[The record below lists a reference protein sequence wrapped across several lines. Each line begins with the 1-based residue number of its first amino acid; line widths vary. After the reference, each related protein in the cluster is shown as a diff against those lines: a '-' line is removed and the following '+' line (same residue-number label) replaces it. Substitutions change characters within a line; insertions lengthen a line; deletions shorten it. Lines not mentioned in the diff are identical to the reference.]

1 MVVLLVVSALTF
13 AVSLDSEVM
22 PAKGSTQQIEP
33 ALAAGS
39 PPPVQWGRTYGGY
52 GVDMAYSVIQS
63 SDGGYVLAGFS
74 TSFAFPPETGIVT
87 WLVKTDSSGN
97 VLWNNTLSCFY
108 SSTAQS
114 VVQTGD
120 GGFALAGSTG
130 SPSTN
135 NDFWLVMTDSSG
147 NMLWNKTY
155 GGSADDECHSI
166 VQTGD
171 GGFALVGWT
180 DSSGAGNG
188 DFWLVRTDSSGN
200 MLWNKTYG
208 GTSFDEA
215 WSLVQT
221 GDGGF
226 ALAGWTTSFGA
237 GLTDFW
243 LVRTDSSGSMLWNK
257 TYGGSTDD
265 ICYSLVQASDGG
277 YAIAGYRLS
286 VGLDLSDIWL
296 VKTDV
301 SGNMLWNATYNQPF
315 GAEAYAFSLVQ
326 TSDGGYAVAGGAHN
340 PFPNDFDYVLVKF
353 ASDLTHDVAI
363 TNVAPAKSIVGQNYT
378 LSMNV
383 TAANQ
388 GNYAETF
395 NVTTSANATAINQTQ
410 VTLTSMNSTTTT
422 FTWNTTGFAYGNY
435 TLSAYAWPVPGETN
449 TANNNCT
456 DGSITI
462 TIPGD
467 INGDFRVSLSDLSL
481 LAKAYGSTPGSQKWN
496 ANADINSDNRVSLS
510 DLSILAKNYGKS
522 VTP

>member
-1 MVVLLVVSALTF
+1 M
-13 AVSLDSEVM
+13 
-22 PAKGSTQQIEP
+22 
-33 ALAAGS
+33 
-39 PPPVQWGRTYGGY
+39 
-52 GVDMAYSVIQS
+52 
-63 SDGGYVLAGFS
+63 LAGFS

-87 WLVKTDSSGN
+87 WLVKTDSNGN
-97 VLWNNTLSCFY
+97 MLWNNTLSCFY

-120 GGFALAGSTG
+120 GGFALAGATG
-130 SPSTN
+130 SENSS
-135 NDFWLVMTDSSG
+135 DFWLVKTDSSG

-155 GGSADDECHSI
+155 GGAADDECHSI

-188 DFWLVRTDSSGN
+188 DFWFVRTDSSGN

-237 GLTDFW
+237 TFTEFW
-243 LVRTDSSGSMLWNK
+243 LVRTDSSGNMLWNK
-257 TYGGSTDD
+257 TYGGSEDD
-265 ICYSLVQASDGG
+265 LCYSLVQTSDGG

-286 VGLDLSDIWL
+286 VGPDLSDIWL

-315 GAEAYAFSLVQ
+315 GTEAYAFS
-326 TSDGGYAVAGGAHN
+326 
-340 PFPNDFDYVLVKF
+340 
-353 ASDLTHDVAI
+353 
-363 TNVAPAKSIVGQNYT
+363 
-378 LSMNV
+378 
-383 TAANQ
+383 
-388 GNYAETF
+388 
-395 NVTTSANATAINQTQ
+395 SA
-410 VTLTSMNSTTTT
+410 
-422 FTWNTTGFAYGNY
+422 
-435 TLSAYAWPVPGETN
+435 
-449 TANNNCT
+449 
-456 DGSITI
+456 
-462 TIPGD
+462 
-467 INGDFRVSLSDLSL
+467 R
-481 LAKAYGSTPGSQKWN
+481 AYGSTPGSQKWN